1 MMRSKLVIALVLVAL
16 VLATAVAAGCGGGG
30 GAPSPQATMSEV
42 RVTLLVR
49 EIDEGYGSQLRVGDS
64 VRDRETK
71 ALLGTIESVEASMA
85 RRPVETAEGEVV
97 FSEVPDALDMRVVVR
112 GKASVSDAG
121 VRFGGFAVYM
131 NDEVKLVTPL
141 LYFRSKVVAIE
152 PIG

>member
-1 MMRSKLVIALVLVAL
+1 MMRRKPMFALALFTLVLT
-16 VLATAVAAGCGGGG
+16 TAVGAGCGAGGD
-30 GAPSPQATMSEV
+30 AASPQATTSEV

-49 EIDEGYGSQLRVGDS
+49 ELDAGYAAKLRVGDS

-71 ALLGTIESVEASMA
+71 ALLGTIESVEASVA
-85 RRPVETAEGEVV
+85 RRPVETAEGGIV
-97 FSEVPDALDMRVVVR
+97 FSEVPEARDVRVVVR
-112 GKASVSDAG
+112 GKASVADSG
-121 VRFGGFAVYM
+121 VRFGGFTIYM